1 MTHDAQPAGAA
12 GDQLAVFDDPTHP
25 VDEVLKPGS
34 MVVYGLQHVMSMYA
48 GVVAVPLIVGSAMK
62 LSFADLSYL
71 LAATLL
77 ISGLATLLQ
86 TLGVR
91 WIGAKLPIV
100 QGTSFAA
107 VGSML
112 AIGAAAGGGT
122 AGLRAIFGAIVI
134 AGAVGFALSGVFS
147 RLLRFFP
154 PVVTGSVITVI
165 GISLLPV
172 AMKWAAGG
180 VGSPDYGS
188 LSNIGLAAITLGII
202 LLIYRFLPGFF
213 SRIAILVGLLAGGVV
228 AAIFGKVNFA
238 PVSEAQGFAIS
249 TPFHFGAPTFEAAAI
264 VSMIIVMLV
273 IMTETTADLL
283 AIGVVVGRP
292 ADRKTVANGLRA
304 DTLSTAVSGGLL
316 NGFPVSAF
324 AQNVGLVALTGIKSR
339 FVVAVSGGILLV
351 LGLFPKVGAIIAAL
365 PLPVLG
371 GAGLALFGTVAA
383 SGIRSLSAVHYEGN
397 QNLVIVALSI
407 SMGII
412 PIAVPDF
419 YDEFPT
425 WFQTIFDS
433 GISAAAVT
441 AVLLN
446 ILFNVLG
453 RKDNAAPI
461 FADSRP
467 PVSPEFQPGRHA
479 PHGYPETPDPDS
491 PNARKR
497 PPGTPPP
504 TRHRKRPVR
513 TPTSAQ
519 RRSNGID
526 ESWVCGDG
534 AGAVS
539 VVDGCD
545 QPADDGGDPRGWVV
559 DRAGRG
565 GVPPRFDGRRR
576 DLRRHRPGARG
587 ADHRGAG

>member
-1 MTHDAQPAGAA
+1 MSVTLGHTDK
-12 GDQLAVFDDPTHP
+12 THP
-25 VDEVLKPGS
+25 VDEVGKPGS
-34 MVVYGLQHVMSMYA
+34 MLVYGLQHVMSMYA
-48 GVVAVPLIVGSAMK
+48 GVVAVPLIVGSALK
-62 LSFADLSYL
+62 LPFSDLSYL

-86 TLGVR
+86 TLGVP

-107 VGSML
+107 VGSMI
-112 AIGAAAGGGT
+112 AIGTGAGGGT
-122 AGLRAIFGAIVI
+122 AGLSAIFGAILV

-147 RLLRFFP
+147 RLLHFFP

-172 AMKWAAGG
+172 AIRWAGG
-180 VGSPDYGS
+180 GAGTPDFGSP
-188 LSNIGLAAITLGII
+188 SNIALAAATLAII
-202 LLIYRFLPGFF
+202 LLVYRFLPGFF
-213 SRIAILVGLLAGGVV
+213 SRIAILIGLVAGGLI
-228 AAIFGKVNFA
+228 AALFGKIDFSQ
-238 PVSEAQGFAIS
+238 VSQAQGFAIS

-264 VSMIIVMLV
+264 VSMVIVMLV

-351 LGLFPKVGAIIAAL
+351 LGFFPQVGAVVAAL

-371 GAGLALFGTVAA
+371 GAGLALFGSVAA

-397 QNLVIVALSI
+397 QNLVIVGLSI
-407 SMGII
+407 GMGVI

-419 YDEFPT
+419 YDEFPS

-453 RKDNAAPI
+453 RKDNVAPI
-461 FADSRP
+461 FADGP
-467 PVSPEFQPGRHA
+467 APGVTPEYQPGQHP
-479 PHGYPETPDPDS
+479 PHGPDS
-491 PNARKR
+491 
-497 PPGTPPP
+497 
-504 TRHRKRPVR
+504 H
-513 TPTSAQ
+513 
-519 RRSNGID
+519 
-526 ESWVCGDG
+526 
-534 AGAVS
+534 
-539 VVDGCD
+539 
-545 QPADDGGDPRGWVV
+545 
-559 DRAGRG
+559 
-565 GVPPRFDGRRR
+565 
-576 DLRRHRPGARG
+576 
-587 ADHRGAG
+587 

>member
-1 MTHDAQPAGAA
+1 MTHDSEPIGAT
-12 GDQLAVFDDPTHP
+12 GDHLAVFDGKAHP
-25 VDEVLKPGS
+25 VDEVLKPGP
-34 MVVYGLQHVMSMYA
+34 MFVYGLQHVMSMYA
-48 GVVAVPLIVGSAMK
+48 GVVAVPLIVGSALK
-62 LSFADLSYL
+62 LPFSDLSYL

-86 TLGVR
+86 TLGLP

-107 VGSML
+107 VGSMI
-112 AIGAAAGGGT
+112 AIGTGAGGGT
-122 AGLRAIFGAIVI
+122 AGLNAIFGAIVV
-134 AGAVGFALSGVFS
+134 AGAVGFLLSGVFS
-147 RLLRFFP
+147 RLLHFFP

-172 AMKWAAGG
+172 AIRWAGG
-180 VGSPDYGS
+180 GAGSEDFGS
-188 LSNIGLAAITLGII
+188 LSNVGLAAITLAVI
-202 LLIYRFLPGFF
+202 LLVYRFLPGFF
-213 SRIAILVGLLAGGVV
+213 SRIAILVGLVVGGVV
-228 AAIFGKVNFA
+228 AALFGKIDFSL
-238 PVSEAQGFAIS
+238 VSQAQTFAIS
-249 TPFHFGAPTFEAAAI
+249 TPFHFGAPTFEVAAI
-264 VSMIIVMLV
+264 VSMVIVMLV

-339 FVVAVSGGILLV
+339 FVVAVSGGILLI
-351 LGLFPKVGAIIAAL
+351 LGFFPQVGAVVAAL

-371 GAGLALFGTVAA
+371 GAGLALFGSVAA

-407 SMGII
+407 GMGVI

-419 YDEFPT
+419 YHEFPS

-453 RKDNAAPI
+453 RKDNVAPI
-461 FADSRP
+461 FADGP
-467 PVSPEFQPGRHA
+467 APGVTPEFQPGQHP
-479 PHGYPETPDPDS
+479 PHGPGIPATGSGPDPTDD
-491 PNARKR
+491 
-497 PPGTPPP
+497 P
-504 TRHRKRPVR
+504 T
-513 TPTSAQ
+513 
-519 RRSNGID
+519 
-526 ESWVCGDG
+526 GDG
-534 AGAVS
+534 DSG
-539 VVDGCD
+539 
-545 QPADDGGDPRGWVV
+545 P
-559 DRAGRG
+559 GR
-565 GVPPRFDGRRR
+565 
-576 DLRRHRPGARG
+576 HTA
-587 ADHRGAG
+587 H

>member
-1 MTHDAQPAGAA
+1 MTMTHDSEPLGAA
-12 GDQLAVFDDPTHP
+12 GDQLAVFDGQTHP
-25 VDEVLKPGS
+25 VDEIGKPGS
-34 MVVYGLQHVMSMYA
+34 MFVYGLQHVMSMYA
-48 GVVAVPLIVGSAMK
+48 GVVAVPLIVGSALK
-62 LSFADLSYL
+62 LPFSDLSYL

-86 TLGVR
+86 TLGVP

-107 VGSML
+107 VGSMI
-112 AIGAAAGGGT
+112 AIGTGAGGGA
-122 AGLRAIFGAIVI
+122 AGLNAIFGAILV
-134 AGAVGFALSGVFS
+134 AGVVGFALSGVFS
-147 RLLRFFP
+147 RLLHFFP

-172 AMKWAAGG
+172 AIRWAGG
-180 VGSPDYGS
+180 GAGAPDFGS
-188 LSNIGLAAITLGII
+188 LSNIGLAAITLAII
-202 LLIYRFLPGFF
+202 LLVYRFLPGFF
-213 SRIAILVGLLAGGVV
+213 SRVAILIGLVAGGVV
-228 AAIFGKVNFA
+228 AALFGKINFSK
-238 PVSEAQGFAIS
+238 VSEAQGFAVS
-249 TPFHFGAPTFEAAAI
+249 TPFHFGAPTFEVAAI
-264 VSMIIVMLV
+264 VSMVIVMLV

-351 LGLFPKVGAIIAAL
+351 LGFFPQVGAVVAAL

-371 GAGLALFGTVAA
+371 GAGLALFGSVAA
-383 SGIRSLSAVHYEGN
+383 SGIRSLSAVHYQGN

-407 SMGII
+407 GMGVI

-419 YDEFPT
+419 YHEFPS

-453 RKDNAAPI
+453 RKDDVAPI
-461 FADSRP
+461 FADGP
-467 PVSPEFQPGRHA
+467 APGVTPEYQPGQHP
-479 PHGYPETPDPDS
+479 PHG
-491 PNARKR
+491 
-497 PPGTPPP
+497 PGTPPIDSGSGP
-504 TRHRKRPVR
+504 KDD
-513 TPTSAQ
+513 PTSHGT
-519 RRSNGID
+519 NGPD
-526 ESWVCGDG
+526 
-534 AGAVS
+534 
-539 VVDGCD
+539 
-545 QPADDGGDPRGWVV
+545 
-559 DRAGRG
+559 AGRQ
-565 GVPPRFDGRRR
+565 
-576 DLRRHRPGARG
+576 
-587 ADHRGAG
+587 

>member
-1 MTHDAQPAGAA
+1 MTHNSAPV
-12 GDQLAVFDDPTHP
+12 GDTDDHLALFDGKTHP
-25 VDEVLKPGS
+25 VDEIGKPGS
-34 MVVYGLQHVMSMYA
+34 MFVYGLQHVMSMYA
-48 GVVAVPLIVGSAMK
+48 GVVAVPLIVGSALK
-62 LSFADLSYL
+62 LPFSDLSYL

-86 TLGVR
+86 TLGVP

-107 VGSML
+107 VGSMI
-112 AIGAAAGGGT
+112 AIGTGAGGGT
-122 AGLRAIFGAIVI
+122 AGLNAIFGAIVV

-172 AMKWAAGG
+172 AIRWAGG
-180 VGSPDYGS
+180 GAGTPDFGSP
-188 LSNIGLAAITLGII
+188 SNIGLAAITLAII
-202 LLIYRFLPGFF
+202 LLVYRFLPGFF
-213 SRIAILVGLLAGGVV
+213 SRIAILIGLVAGGIV
-228 AAIFGKVNFA
+228 AAFFGKIDFSM
-238 PVSEAQGFAIS
+238 VSEAQSFAIS

-264 VSMIIVMLV
+264 VSMVIVMLV

-351 LGLFPKVGAIIAAL
+351 LGFFPQVGAIVAAL

-371 GAGLALFGTVAA
+371 GAGLALFGSVAA

-397 QNLVIVALSI
+397 QNLVIVGLSI
-407 SMGII
+407 GMGVI

-419 YDEFPT
+419 YEEFPA

-453 RKDNAAPI
+453 RRDNVAPI
-461 FADSRP
+461 FADGP
-467 PVSPEFQPGRHA
+467 APGVTPEYQPGQHA
-479 PHGYPETPDPDS
+479 PHG
-491 PNARKR
+491 
-497 PPGTPPP
+497 PGTPA
-504 TRHRKRPVR
+504 TASSLGRHVDA
-513 TPTSAQ
+513 T
-519 RRSNGID
+519 NGQD
-526 ESWVCGDG
+526 ALG
-534 AGAVS
+534 
-539 VVDGCD
+539 
-545 QPADDGGDPRGWVV
+545 
-559 DRAGRG
+559 
-565 GVPPRFDGRRR
+565 
-576 DLRRHRPGARG
+576 H
-587 ADHRGAG
+587 

>member
-1 MTHDAQPAGAA
+1 MADASEPAGAA
-12 GDQLAVFDDPTHP
+12 GDHLAVFDGKSHP
-25 VDEVLKPGS
+25 VDEVLKPAP
-34 MVVYGLQHVMSMYA
+34 MFVYGLQHVMSMYA
-48 GVVAVPLIVGSAMK
+48 GVVAVPLIVGSALK
-62 LSFADLSYL
+62 LPFSDLSYL

-86 TLGVR
+86 TIGVP
-91 WIGAKLPIV
+91 WIGARLPIV

-107 VGSML
+107 VGSMI
-112 AIGAAAGGGT
+112 AIGVGAGGGT
-122 AGLRAIFGAIVI
+122 AGLQAIFGAIVV
-134 AGAVGFALSGVFS
+134 AGAIGFLLSGVFS
-147 RLLRFFP
+147 RLLHFFP

-172 AMKWAAGG
+172 AIRWAGGG
-180 VGSPDYGS
+180 VGSPDFGS
-188 LSNIGLAAITLGII
+188 PSNIGLAAITLAII
-202 LLIYRFLPGFF
+202 LLVYRFLPGFF
-213 SRIAILVGLLAGGVV
+213 SRIAILIGLVAGGLV
-228 AAIFGKVNFA
+228 AALMGKVDFSQ
-238 PVSEAQGFAIS
+238 VSEAQGFAIS
-249 TPFHFGAPTFEAAAI
+249 TPFHFGAPTFQVAAI
-264 VSMIIVMLV
+264 VSMVIVMLV

-292 ADRKTVANGLRA
+292 ANRKTVANGLRA

-339 FVVAVSGGILLV
+339 FVVAVSGGILLL
-351 LGLFPKVGAIIAAL
+351 LGFFPQVGAIVAAL

-371 GAGLALFGTVAA
+371 GAGLALFGSVAA

-425 WFQTIFDS
+425 WFQTVFDS

-453 RKDNAAPI
+453 RKDNVAPI
-461 FADSRP
+461 AAEGP
-467 PVSPEFQPGRHA
+467 APGVTPEHQPGGH
-479 PHGYPETPDPDS
+479 
-491 PNARKR
+491 
-497 PPGTPPP
+497 
-504 TRHRKRPVR
+504 
-513 TPTSAQ
+513 
-519 RRSNGID
+519 
-526 ESWVCGDG
+526 
-534 AGAVS
+534 
-539 VVDGCD
+539 D
-545 QPADDGGDPRGWVV
+545 Q
-559 DRAGRG
+559 
-565 GVPPRFDGRRR
+565 
-576 DLRRHRPGARG
+576 
-587 ADHRGAG
+587 